1 MNQPYFCFCLFSL
14 LSFAGRLVDLCFA
27 YLSKQNLSLA
37 QLTHMGFCGV
47 GKCAVNPFICTDV
60 VSFIIIIIIIIFI
73 RSINKQMRREELN
86 RLRLVGGFLLR
97 NYSRD
102 SLASHVIHAH
112 SPSSIRW
119 ALSIHLS
126 WIFFEFINALA
137 KFIDTTSSTSEWADA
152 RPRRIFN

>member
-60 VSFIIIIIIIIFI
+60 HHYYYYYYFYSF
-73 RSINKQMRREELN
+73 NKQTNAERRIESTATRWWVFIAKLFSRQSRVTCDSCTLALFHKVSTEHPSLLN
-86 RLRLVGGFLLR
+86 LLR
-97 NYSRD
+97 
-102 SLASHVIHAH
+102 IHKCI
-112 SPSSIRW
+112 S
-119 ALSIHLS
+119 
-126 WIFFEFINALA
+126 
-137 KFIDTTSSTSEWADA
+137 KVY
-152 RPRRIFN
+152 